1 MCLLMPSYLVLS
13 AYLLS
18 LSSLLQ
24 EGLLFT
30 FPLKILL
37 VVSFL
42 HLFLQQGT
50 QLTHIPD
57 TELQSL
63 KTAAAALAKYFPT
76 G

>member
-1 MCLLMPSYLVLS
+1 MPSYLILN

-24 EGLLFT
+24 EGLLFA

-42 HLFLQQGT
+42 HLFLQQGA
-50 QLTHIPD
+50 QLTHITD

-63 KTAAAALAKYFPT
+63 KTAVTLLAKYLPT